1 VKREELVFNLFLL
14 AVLVLMLVVNFQYRP
29 RARRIPMMTGLC
41 TLGLLVAVNART
53 IKNRT
58 RDEFEKQSKSHADD
72 LDAPPQGSNAIY
84 AKKEAVII
92 LWLVGLTALM
102 YLIGFLIA
110 IPLYLFL
117 FLFVFA
123 KETWKVS
130 LGMSVGVF
138 AVIYVIFVKILNV
151 HVHEGLLF

>member
-1 VKREELVFNLFLL
+1 
-14 AVLVLMLVVNFQYRP
+14 MNFQYRP
-29 RARRIPMMTGLC
+29 KARRIPMLTGLC
-41 TLGLLVAVNART
+41 TLGLLVAVNAKT
-53 IKNRT
+53 IRNRT
-58 RDEFEKQSKSHADD
+58 RNESDSASENHAAD
-72 LDAPPQGSNAIY
+72 LDAPPQGNDAIY
-84 AKKEAVII
+84 AKKEAIII

-130 LGMSVGVF
+130 IGMSVGVF
-138 AVIYVIFVKILNV
+138 AVIYIIFVKILNV
-151 HVHEGLLF
+151 HVHEGLFF

>member
-72 LDAPPQGSNAIY
+72 LDAPTQGSNAIY

-92 LWLVGLTALM
+92 LWLIGLTALM

-117 FLFVFA
+117 FLYVFA